1 MKEKIN
7 ALSIKKMKRGK
18 GEKDTLGGLFVW
30 DINPERTALVVIDMQ
45 NCFVDPQG
53 ALYSPGFK
61 EQVPRINQI
70 ANTCR
75 ESAIPV
81 IWVQFIVRADCTDL
95 GNTLMITPEEN
106 LSSPM
111 LNFEG
116 TRGAE
121 LYPELEIHDE
131 DLIVTKKRYSA
142 FISGSSPLD
151 RILRFLDKD
160 TVIIVGGATNVCCGT
175 SARDAMMLDYK
186 VIVVSD
192 ANAPISLPFMKHL
205 SPEKIHEA
213 ELVNLSTFFAMVCTT
228 KELLGK
234 IKNSSAADNY

>member
-1 MKEKIN
+1 MSGKIN
-7 ALSIKKMKRGK
+7 AISIKKKKRGK
-18 GEKDTLGGLFVW
+18 GEKDTLGGQFVW
-30 DINPERTALVVIDMQ
+30 DINPERTALIVIDMQ

-53 ALYSPGFK
+53 ALYSPGFR

-70 ANTCR
+70 ARTCR
-75 ESAIPV
+75 ERDIPV

-95 GNTLMITPEEN
+95 GYTLMITPDSN

-116 TRGAE
+116 TKGAE
-121 LYPELEIHDE
+121 LYPELEIHNE
-131 DLIVTKKRYSA
+131 DLIITKKRYSA

-160 TVIIVGGATNVCCGT
+160 TIIIVGGATNVCCGT

-186 VIVVSD
+186 VIVVAD
-192 ANAPISLPFMKHL
+192 ANAPITLPSMKQLSLD
-205 SPEKIHEA
+205 KIHEA
-213 ELVNLSTFFAMVCTT
+213 ELINLSTFFAMVCTT
-228 KELLGK
+228 EELITIIRKLPGRE
-234 IKNSSAADNY
+234 